1 MNINKISKNRYYFFV
16 VWSFF
21 TIFAKKIIMRVIL
34 SILLFVFS
42 FAINS
47 NAQETARP
55 LTDTE
60 VVRRVG
66 VMDIEGKIFTD
77 VVVRMICNS
86 PDYFLTDK
94 FKVKVNVYDENGN
107 KVWKKTFKNVFLYV
121 FSNGQ
126 IQIGKNNFHQL
137 IITKSDD
144 SDIFVGLV
152 REKEGVY

>member
-1 MNINKISKNRYYFFV
+1 
-16 VWSFF
+16 
-21 TIFAKKIIMRVIL
+21 MRVFL
-34 SILLFVFS
+34 SILFFLFS
-42 FAINS
+42 FVINS

-66 VMDIEGKIFTD
+66 AMDIEGKIFTN
-77 VVVRMICNS
+77 VIVKMICNS
-86 PDYFLTDK
+86 PDYFFTEK
-94 FKVKVNVYDENGN
+94 FKVKVNVYDENG
-107 KVWKKTFKNVFLYV
+107 KKLWKKTFKNVFLYV

-144 SDIFVGLV
+144 SDTFVGLV

>member
-1 MNINKISKNRYYFFV
+1 
-16 VWSFF
+16 
-21 TIFAKKIIMRVIL
+21 MRVIL